1 MAELKYRARVISGE
15 DILYI
20 RELIAR
26 YPNESR
32 RRLSTMLCE
41 AWQWK
46 QANGALRDMV
56 CRGMLLML
64 DRAGEIELPPVK
76 FVPHNPLARR
86 ASPARVAIDTTPL
99 EGGLDQIQSLEFV
112 QVRRSGDEPL
122 FNSLMEAASLSGLR
136 TASGR
141 TAEVSGVGGVPS
153 GPSADRVR
161 GVVERAAA
169 YRFA

>member
-1 MAELKYRARVISGE
+1 MVELKYRARVISGE

-20 RELIAR
+20 RELMAR

-32 RRLSTMLCE
+32 RTLSTMLCE

-64 DRAGEIELPPVK
+64 DRAGQIELPPVK

-86 ASPARVAIDTTPL
+86 ARPAPVVIDTTAVAV
-99 EGGLDQIQSLEFV
+99 GLDQIQPLEFV
-112 QVRRSGDEPL
+112 QV
-122 FNSLMEAASLSGLR
+122 
-136 TASGR
+136 
-141 TAEVSGVGGVPS
+141 
-153 GPSADRVR
+153 
-161 GVVERAAA
+161 
-169 YRFA
+169 